1 MEYKS
6 IRGGDTLKA
15 KNTSE
20 IFYDELH
27 DCNRSKLETLP
38 VRVWHEGRFITSH
51 NRQIF
56 GSIMQVSRHIK
67 TLSTGNPAFKQHSG
81 FSLGGAKKF
90 ATPRGEAYGME
101 LEMCFNGENEEERLA
116 NKLRFAE
123 FIYDNLPE
131 WTCERDGSLE
141 DNASDGYVTANLELV
156 SPPLSYQAIVRQLS
170 AIIPVAQK
178 YKAFTYDTFFGLH
191 ITANLGK
198 SNDKSA
204 ERFIDIINSNPK
216 FWDKASGRPGSKY
229 LKKYAPFYNL
239 SSFGGV
245 YDLYHSG
252 SHNYAVFPRNDKGS
266 AVEVRIFKCE
276 IDLQYLK
283 DKLDLV
289 RSVYQ
294 YAKSDKD
301 IKDYYKCE

>member
-1 MEYKS
+1 MEYTS
-6 IRGGDTLKA
+6 IRGGGTLLIA
-15 KNTSE
+15 KNPSE

-27 DCNRSKLETLP
+27 KCNRSKLEVLP
-38 VRVWHEGRFITSH
+38 IRIWHEGRFITSH
-51 NRQIF
+51 SKQVFN
-56 GSIMQVSRHIK
+56 SAMQVSRHTRI
-67 TLSTGNPAFKQHSG
+67 LATGDPVFKQHSG

-90 ATPRGEAYGME
+90 ATPRSEAYGIE
-101 LEMCFNGENEEERLA
+101 LEMCFDGENEEERLA

-123 FIYDNLPE
+123 FIYNNHPE

-141 DNASDGYVTANLELV
+141 DNALEGYVTANLELV
-156 SPPLSYQAIVRQLS
+156 SPPLSYQAMVKQLT
-170 AIIPVAQK
+170 AIIPIAIK

-198 SNDKSA
+198 TNDRSA
-204 ERFIDIINSNPK
+204 ERFIDIINSNPR

-229 LKKYAPFYNL
+229 LKKYAQFYDL
-239 SSFGGV
+239 RSFDGV
-245 YDLYHSG
+245 YNLYHSG

-283 DKLDLV
+283 SKLDLV
-289 RSVYQ
+289 RSVYRH
-294 YAKSDKD
+294 AKSDKD
-301 IKDYYKCE
+301 IQDYYK